1 MLINIHKVLILC
13 IYFII
18 LRKYFFVKV
27 HPVQFIFLYSM
38 SIHETIK
45 TLRMQAGISQEQ
57 MADLLSM
64 SRITYTHIESGKRE
78 LKTSEIEKIAQFFE
92 ITPMELMQ
100 TASVSKKIEIR
111 GPQTK
116 MMNVILYILSK
127 CAGKPNLGKIVMNK
141 LLYFIDF
148 NYHEKYHESLTGT
161 TYVKMPMGPVPKD
174 GEELL
179 QQMKEE
185 WLIDIVQG
193 EYFWYMQT
201 RLIPKAAPNMQQLT
215 VAQLTEIDYVINQYG
230 DKTGKRLTEFSHGD
244 VPRKLTPKIGDEI
257 SYNFAHYRD
266 SLYRVTTDEEDG
278 D

>member
-1 MLINIHKVLILC
+1 MTIA
-13 IYFII
+13 
-18 LRKYFFVKV
+18 
-27 HPVQFIFLYSM
+27 
-38 SIHETIK
+38 ETIK
-45 TLRMQAGISQEQ
+45 KLRTDAGVSQEQ

-78 LKTSEIEKIAQFFE
+78 LKKSEIEKIAEFFE

-100 TASVSKKIEIR
+100 TRAVSKKIEVRI
-111 GPQTK
+111 PQTK

-148 NYHEKYHESLTGT
+148 NYHEKWHESLTGA

-174 GEELL
+174 IDGVL
-179 QQMKEE
+179 QQMKDEDM
-185 WLIDIVQG
+185 IDIVQW
-193 EYFWYMQT
+193 EYFGYIQT
-201 RLIPKAAPNMQQLT
+201 RLIPKMVPNMQQLT
-215 VAQLTEIDYVINQYG
+215 IPQLVEIDYVINQYA

-244 VPRKLTPKIGDEI
+244 VPWKVTPKIGDEI
-257 SYNFAHYRD
+257 SYNLAHYRD

>member
-1 MLINIHKVLILC
+1 
-13 IYFII
+13 
-18 LRKYFFVKV
+18 
-27 HPVQFIFLYSM
+27 M

-45 TLRMQAGISQEQ
+45 SLRNQAGISQEQ
-57 MADLLSM
+57 MADLLAM

-100 TASVSKKIEIR
+100 TVSISKKNEIR
-111 GPQTK
+111 SPQTK

-148 NYHEKYHESLTGT
+148 NYHEKYHESLTGA
-161 TYVKMPMGPVPKD
+161 TYIKMPMGPVPKD
-174 GEELL
+174 IEELL
-179 QQMKEE
+179 QQMKDQ
-185 WLIDIVQG
+185 WYIDIVQG

-201 RLIPKAAPNMQQLT
+201 RLIPKSAPNIQQLT
-215 VAQLTEIDYVINQYG
+215 GPQLEEIDYVINQYS
-230 DKTGKRLTEFSHGD
+230 DKTGKWLTEFSHGD
-244 VPRKLTPKIGDEI
+244 IPWKVTKTIGQEI
-257 SYNFAHYRD
+257 SYGLAHYREWI
-266 SLYRVTTDEEDG
+266 YRVTEEEDA